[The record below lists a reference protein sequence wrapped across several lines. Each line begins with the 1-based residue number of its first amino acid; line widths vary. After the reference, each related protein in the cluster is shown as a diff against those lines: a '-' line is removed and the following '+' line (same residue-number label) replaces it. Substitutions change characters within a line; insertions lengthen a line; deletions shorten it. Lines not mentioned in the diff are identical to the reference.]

1 MKYAADS
8 FFPKVSNQPGS
19 YLYITHLDII
29 HMGIVAAFLRH
40 IRLFDLT
47 FLCKMSQIF
56 MIIIVYLHSF
66 GKDLISCFQ
75 LCIKIC
81 CIQFTWKIGR
91 TIIHPA
97 ILVNLSAEKLTSV
110 SSLFSQDL
118 CFLHIF
124 IPVKKDCTALSH
136 SIVLCLMETVT
147 PKISNGTKSF
157 SLITGIY
164 SLRSVFNNLQI
175 VFLCNLHNGI
185 HLTGNPCIVD
195 RDDHFCFL
203 SHCRLDQFLI
213 NIHCI
218 RSDINKYNLCSL

>member
-1 MKYAADS
+1 
-8 FFPKVSNQPGS
+8 
-19 YLYITHLDII
+19 
-29 HMGIVAAFLRH
+29 MGIVAAFLRH

-56 MIIIVYLHSF
+56 MIIIVYSPF
-66 GKDLISCFQ
+66 FWQRSDSCFQ

-91 TIIHPA
+91 TIIYPA
-97 ILVNLSAEKLTSV
+97 VLVNLPRKNLLLS

-118 CFLHIF
+118 CLLQIF

-164 SLRSVFNNLQI
+164 SLRSVFNNLQMYFFAI
-175 VFLCNLHNGI
+175 SIMVSI
-185 HLTGNPCIVD
+185 SQATPA
-195 RDDHFCFL
+195 
-203 SHCRLDQFLI
+203 
-213 NIHCI
+213 
-218 RSDINKYNLCSL
+218 

>member
-1 MKYAADS
+1 
-8 FFPKVSNQPGS
+8 
-19 YLYITHLDII
+19 
-29 HMGIVAAFLRH
+29 MGIVTTFFRH

-56 MIIIVYLHSF
+56 YDNNCISPFFWQKSDLLLPAVHKDMLHSVHLEDRKNHNPSS
-66 GKDLISCFQ
+66 GTCQSVR
-75 LCIKIC
+75 
-81 CIQFTWKIGR
+81 G
-91 TIIHPA
+91 
-97 ILVNLSAEKLTSV
+97 KLTSV

-118 CFLHIF
+118 CLLQIF
-124 IPVKKDCTALSH
+124 IPVKKDCTAFSH
-136 SIVLCLMETVT
+136 IIVLVYGNCNTQ
-147 PKISNGTKSF
+147 
-157 SLITGIY
+157 
-164 SLRSVFNNLQI
+164 NLQWYQELFPLI
-175 VFLCNLHNGI
+175 KGILLPALRLQQPSDCIFFCNLHNGI

>member
-66 GKDLISCFQ
+66 GKNLISCFQ

-81 CIQFTWKIGR
+81 CIQLTWKIGR
-91 TIIHPA
+91 TIIYPA
-97 ILVNLSAEKLTSV
+97 VLVNLSAENLLLSV
-110 SSLFSQDL
+110 PFSLRISAFSRYSSLLKRIAPPS
-118 CFLHIF
+118 
-124 IPVKKDCTALSH
+124 P
-136 SIVLCLMETVT
+136 IV
-147 PKISNGTKSF
+147 
-157 SLITGIY
+157 
-164 SLRSVFNNLQI
+164 
-175 VFLCNLHNGI
+175 
-185 HLTGNPCIVD
+185 
-195 RDDHFCFL
+195 
-203 SHCRLDQFLI
+203 
-213 NIHCI
+213 
-218 RSDINKYNLCSL
+218 